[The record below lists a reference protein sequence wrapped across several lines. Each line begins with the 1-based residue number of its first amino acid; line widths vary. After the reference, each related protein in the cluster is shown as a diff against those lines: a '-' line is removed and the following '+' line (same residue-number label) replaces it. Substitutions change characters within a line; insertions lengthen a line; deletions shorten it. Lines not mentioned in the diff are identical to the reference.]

1 MTSDWTKPSWMAP
14 EAMSS
19 MLAWEPLEV
28 IAVTAVSVFSVT

>member
-19 MLAWEPLEV
+19 MFVCEPLDAT
-28 IAVTAVSVFSVT
+28 AVTLVSVCSVT